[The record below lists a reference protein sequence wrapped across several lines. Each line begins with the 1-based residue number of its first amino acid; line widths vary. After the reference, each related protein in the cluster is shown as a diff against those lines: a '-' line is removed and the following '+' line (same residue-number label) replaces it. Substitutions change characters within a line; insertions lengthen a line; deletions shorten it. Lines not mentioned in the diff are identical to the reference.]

1 MSNTF
6 KLANGH
12 LAQILLDWG
21 NGVIQFAYTD
31 AAGVVKIIR
40 AKRADWEA

>member
-1 MSNTF
+1 MTF
-6 KLANGH
+6 KLTNGH
-12 LAQILLDWG
+12 TAQILFDWG

-31 AAGVVKIIR
+31 AEGTIKIIR